1 MRKSLLILPLMAL
14 LPAAAQ
20 AEGNDEGAVWT
31 EIGVQKSINRQW
43 KVGMDTEFRA
53 QKEARWSLG
62 VNTTYKPIKYFRLGA
77 AYNFQYRRSPEKD
90 KPHYDT
96 RMDGEGNEAWLCDG
110 YNIDEK
116 YWAPRH
122 RLSLD
127 ATGTVKL
134 GGWLRVSLRERY
146 QFTHRAEVT
155 YDRTRVRY
163 DVKYGPDGY
172 YVDTEDPEVSQ
183 KERTKAAEGDHVL
196 RSRLKLEMDR
206 KGCDWGPFVYAET
219 HNNLGSGQK
228 MNLEKVRTGIG
239 CDYKIN
245 KQHSVGLAYVFTAY
259 IHDEDVPHAR
269 LHDRVHAANISYQ
282 FDF

>member
-1 MRKSLLILPLMAL
+1 MRKSLLILPLMAI

-90 KPHYDT
+90 KLHYDKE
-96 RMDGEGNEAWLCDG
+96 DGQYDG
-110 YNIDEK
+110 FNRDEK

-122 RLSLD
+122 RVSLD

-134 GGWLRVSLRERY
+134 AGWLRVSLRERY

-155 YDRTRVRY
+155 YDRTKYRCETIY
-163 DVKYGPDGY
+163 DGDGHFQGY
-172 YVDTEDPEVSQ
+172 DWDDPET

-259 IHDEDVPHAR
+259 IHDEDAPHAR
-269 LHDRVHAANISYQ
+269 LHDRIHAANISYQ

>member
-1 MRKSLLILPLMAL
+1 MRKTLLILPLMAI
-14 LPAAAQ
+14 LPVAAQ

-62 VNTTYKPIKYFRLGA
+62 VNTTYKPIKYFRLGV
-77 AYNFQYRRSPEKD
+77 AYNFQYRRSPETD
-90 KPHYDT
+90 KPHYDKDNGEY
-96 RMDGEGNEAWLCDG
+96 DGFNRHEQ
-110 YNIDEK
+110 
-116 YWAPRH
+116 YWVPRH

-127 ATGTVKL
+127 ATGTVKW

-155 YDRTRVRY
+155 YDMTQYRCEVIKDGNGEFLRY
-163 DVKYGPDGY
+163 DWD
-172 YVDTEDPEVSQ
+172 DPKV
-183 KERTKAAEGDHVL
+183 KERTKEAEGDHVL

-206 KGCDWGPFVYAET
+206 KGCAWGPYVYAEA

-228 MNLEKVRTGIG
+228 MNLEKVRTGLG

-245 KQHSVGLAYVFTAY
+245 KQHSVGLAYVLTAY
-259 IHDEDVPHAR
+259 IHDEDAPYAR